1 MTGIAKAKSAHR
13 KEGYNHV
20 MLKAKIGEGGA
31 RSKILFYDFCEAKR
45 NKTENNS
52 KRPDYY
58 DICKLFLK
66 LFLLVMYKS
75 MSNSCS
81 FLTKSKAS
89 FAILFE
95 MEFIIQL

>member
-1 MTGIAKAKSAHR
+1 MVFGRLFVARQGLAFFLDFGLPSAALRSIGARALH
-13 KEGYNHV
+13 EIP
-20 MLKAKIGEGGA
+20 LKAAGTMQGETRG
-31 RSKILFYDFCEAKR
+31 
-45 NKTENNS
+45 
-52 KRPDYY
+52 PDYY